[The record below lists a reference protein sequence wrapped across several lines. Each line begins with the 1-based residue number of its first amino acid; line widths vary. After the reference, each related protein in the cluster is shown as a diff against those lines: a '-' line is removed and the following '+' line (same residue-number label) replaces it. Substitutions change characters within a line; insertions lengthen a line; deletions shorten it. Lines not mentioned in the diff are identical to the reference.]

1 MPMNEEAKQAIKS
14 PEPTWRMLPADPN
27 STRLHQ
33 NLRAA
38 EARQRAAENRATEIV
53 KQVSGLEQTIAELN
67 TQLEHV
73 TKEYTAIKESA
84 AYRWGMRLVNLK
96 STLTGKRRRGN
107 R

>member
-1 MPMNEEAKQAIKS
+1 MMNEEGKHVVKS
-14 PEPTWRMLPADPN
+14 SEPTWRLLPADPN

-38 EARQRAAENRATEIV
+38 EARQRAAENRAAEVV
-53 KQVSGLEQTIAELN
+53 KRISGLEQAIRDLN
-67 TQLEHV
+67 TQLDYV

-84 AYRWGMRLVNLK
+84 AYRWGMRLMNLK
-96 STLTGKRRRGN
+96 SILTGKRRRGN